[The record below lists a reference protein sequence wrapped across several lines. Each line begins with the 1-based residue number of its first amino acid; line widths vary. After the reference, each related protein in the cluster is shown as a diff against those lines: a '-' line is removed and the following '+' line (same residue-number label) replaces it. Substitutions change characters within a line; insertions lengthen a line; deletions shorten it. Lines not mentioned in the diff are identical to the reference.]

1 MTPHA
6 LVEAAL
12 IAEIVILVLSLV
24 ILFGHAALAQRRER
38 RWQVPVEKGRHA
50 LLEVVRTGRLPRA
63 DEETLRSLPVRHQI
77 RLFTELVPSIT
88 GQSRDH
94 LARLARDIG
103 LIPAAERLARGR
115 DWRGRLH
122 GVRLLAAVGGGDG
135 VVPPLLDDPH
145 PAVRAEA
152 VEWVASHPTPD
163 LIERL
168 VRLLPRTDRYGSFVV
183 RDSLLRVGHGA
194 IIPLARYL
202 ERHNGRYAEPALDVA
217 AGMPDV
223 RFASAALRLCRDPLP
238 HVRARAAALAGAV
251 GSEEAVDELQAL
263 VQDEDPEVRAAAAA
277 ALGRLGHWPSAQVIA
292 PLLRDRAW
300 IVRSQSAL
308 ALRSLGSPGLLYLR
322 KGLSDSDPFAA
333 DISRQVLDLPDSSA
347 QRERWT

>member
-1 MTPHA
+1 MTPRA
-6 LVEAAL
+6 LVESAL
-12 IAEIVILVLSLV
+12 IAEVVILVLSLL
-24 ILFGHAALAQRRER
+24 ILFGHAAIAHRRED
-38 RWQVPVEKGRHA
+38 RWRVPVEKGRRA
-50 LLEVVRTGRLPRA
+50 LLDVVRTGRLTKP
-63 DEETLRSLPVRHQI
+63 DEEMLRGLPVRLQV

-103 LIPAAERLARGR
+103 LVPVAERMAAAR
-115 DWRGRLH
+115 DWRDRLH
-122 GVRLLAAVGGGDG
+122 GARLLAAVGGGES
-135 VVPPLLDDPH
+135 VVPPLMDDPH

-152 VEWVASHPTPD
+152 VEWAGTHPTPE

-183 RDSLLRVGHGA
+183 RDSLLRVGEA
-194 IIPLARYL
+194 VIAPLARYL
-202 ERHNGRYAEPALDVA
+202 EKHSGKNAEPALDVA
-217 AGMPDV
+217 AGLPDV

-251 GSEEAVDELQAL
+251 GSEEAVGVLQLL
-263 VQDEDPEVRAAAAA
+263 VRDEDAEVRAAAAA
-277 ALGRLGHWPSAQVIA
+277 ALGRLGHWPSASVIA

-322 KGLSDSDPFAA
+322 KGLGDEDAFAA
-333 DISRQVLDLPDSSA
+333 DIARQVLDLPESSA
-347 QRERWT
+347 ERERWV